1 MLRLSREDFE
11 AGFLPSATAG
21 GGAVNG
27 DAAADAQQTAI
38 GFIQMVSCMHRSML
52 AKDEC
57 AFHEGDVGDRFY
69 IIEEGRTSVQVDG
82 KEINQLQP
90 GECFG
95 ETSLLTGEPRNA
107 TVRCV
112 STSCRLLSMD
122 VSAFSRL
129 IRRSNKLQT
138 ELSSLAATRVQVA
151 QHLGRA
157 GPGYAAV
164 PARQRLQRVLG
175 AACGVVLRKQL

>member
-1 MLRLSREDFE
+1 
-11 AGFLPSATAG
+11 
-21 GGAVNG
+21 
-27 DAAADAQQTAI
+27 
-38 GFIQMVSCMHRSML
+38 MHRSML

-90 GECFG
+90 GECFA

-138 ELSSLAATRVQVA
+138 ELSSLAATRVLSKQPQAPTVTREA
-151 QHLGRA
+151 TDTATHVEEGAVDGRRRWQWHMTQ
-157 GPGYAAV
+157 P
-164 PARQRLQRVLG
+164 
-175 AACGVVLRKQL
+175 